1 MNFAAAL
8 IFIFPAIFSVGK
20 SSEVNGFDVISYNTT
35 SNAGPGSLEAE
46 VGLFAPRRPLVV
58 PLELK

>member
-1 MNFAAAL
+1 MNFAAAV

-35 SNAGPGSLEAE
+35 SDVGAGSLEAE

-58 PLELK
+58 QLELK